1 MTRHITAVVAI
12 GILLGL
18 LIFDLSTSKL
28 NPYGSPPVVALGS
41 EMASKGGFCGVV
53 PK

>member
-12 GILLGL
+12 VLLLVL
-18 LIFDLSTSKL
+18 LIFDLSTSKV
-28 NPYGSPPVVALGS
+28 NPYVAPPIVALGS
-41 EMASKGGFCGVV
+41 EMASKGGFCGAV

>member
-12 GILLGL
+12 GLLLGL
-18 LIFDLSTSKL
+18 LIFDLSTSKV
-28 NPYGSPPVVALGS
+28 NPYVAPPVVALGS
-41 EMASKGGFCGVV
+41 EMASKGGFCGAA